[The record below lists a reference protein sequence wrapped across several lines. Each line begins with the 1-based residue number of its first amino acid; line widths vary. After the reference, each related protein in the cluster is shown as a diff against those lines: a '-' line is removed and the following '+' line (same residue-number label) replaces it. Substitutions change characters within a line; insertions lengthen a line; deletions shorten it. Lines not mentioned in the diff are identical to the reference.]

1 MSFPELED
9 QELNS
14 TGSLSGATL
23 AAITAMIIAMI
34 GSMTALVWH
43 GSDVTEI
50 AASLAFVPTIILQM
64 FTMRRQ
70 SDIAETVHKVEKNTN
85 GNMTA
90 LIEKINHVP
99 DGTGQG

>member
-1 MSFPELED
+1 MSIPELED
-9 QELNS
+9 QVTNDN
-14 TGSLSGATL
+14 GSLSSAAL

-43 GSDVTEI
+43 GSDATEI
-50 AASLAFVPTIILQM
+50 AGSLAFVPTIILQM

-70 SDIAETVHKVEKNTN
+70 IDIANVVNKVEKNTN

-99 DGTGQG
+99 DGQD